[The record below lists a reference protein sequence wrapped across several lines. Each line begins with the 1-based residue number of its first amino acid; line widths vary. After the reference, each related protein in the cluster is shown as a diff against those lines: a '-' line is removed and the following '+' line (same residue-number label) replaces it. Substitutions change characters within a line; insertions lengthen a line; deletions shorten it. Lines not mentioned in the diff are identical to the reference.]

1 MTTNVRFLG
10 RHGYWIV
17 PLIYSF
23 YFAIPVAAIVA
34 RLRVPPDGN
43 DTPTKAAGVRDD
55 EL

>member
-1 MTTNVRFLG
+1 MCSHVTFFG
-10 RHGYWIV
+10 RNGFWIV

-43 DTPTKAAGVRDD
+43 DTPTKSAGVHDD

>member
-1 MTTNVRFLG
+1 MCRHVRFFG
-10 RHGYWIV
+10 RNEFWLV

-23 YFAIPVAAIVA
+23 WFAIPVAAILA